1 MGAGEVTGLDAAFSK
16 RVYKRHQENIK
27 NKKQKERKKA
37 IETETSKKAGEE
49 GKSCLPG
56 H

>member
-1 MGAGEVTGLDAAFSK
+1 MLLSQNES
-16 RVYKRHQENIK
+16 IK
-27 NKKQKERKKA
+27 DIKKILKTKDKKERKKA
-37 IETETSKKAGEE
+37 IETQTSKKAGEE